1 MEEKRTLT
9 PQPAPRRASVSGA
22 NRVIRQQ
29 LAEEAA
35 FARME
40 AETAKLEE
48 TLPDEPEEED
58 NPEAG

>member
-9 PQPAPRRASVSGA
+9 PEPGPRRAAVSGS
-22 NRVIRQQ
+22 NRVLRRK

-35 FARME
+35 AARME

-58 NPEAG
+58 ITQTE